1 MEKFLSIPV
10 TNEQT
15 QLVSATGVILV
26 EQASTTTV
34 TINYAGGKV
43 TTLTHATAASGNET
57 QRDAIQNAIVAALKT
72 PWQEVTYQVSNLPF
86 AVSGIAVA

>member
-10 TNEQT
+10 TSEQS
-15 QLVSATGVILV
+15 QLVSATGIILV

-34 TINYAGGKV
+34 TVAYKDGSV
-43 TTLTHATAASGNET
+43 VTLTHATAGAGSEA
-57 QRDAIQNAIVAALKT
+57 QRDAIQNAIVAALQT
-72 PWQEVTYQVSNLPF
+72 PWYEVAYKVSGLPF